1 MKIHPY
7 VSAVVV
13 AVIFGFSFM
22 FTKNALDFVTPNQ
35 LVAFRFLIASI
46 LMTILWAVGAV
57 KINLK
62 GRPWGPILALAL
74 VQPVLY
80 FFCETKGVDLT
91 TSSEAGLLIALV
103 PVFVTVLGAIFL
115 KEMPTILQVVFI
127 LLSVIGVAFIVAGG
141 QKLTASGQIL
151 GLLALLGAV
160 LSAAAYNILS
170 RHLSQTFNPTEITF
184 VMMWVGAIVFSL
196 ATIIESIK
204 GGKVIDFAGLFKI
217 KELWIAG
224 LYLGVFSS
232 VVAFFGMN
240 YTLSKIEASR
250 NAVFSNLSTVV
261 SVVAGV
267 CFRGEPF
274 FWAHLVGGFLILMG
288 VWGVNRFRAPLRQFS
303 KK

>member
-35 LVAFRFLIASI
+35 LVAFRFLIAAI
-46 LMTILWAVGAV
+46 LMTILWAVGAI

-62 GRPWGPILALAL
+62 GRPWGPIFALAL

-91 TSSEAGLLIALV
+91 TSSEAGLLIALI
-103 PVFVTVLGAIFL
+103 PVFVTVLGAVFL
-115 KEMPTILQVVFI
+115 KELPTVPQVVFI

-151 GLLALLGAV
+151 GLVALLGAV
-160 LSAAAYNILS
+160 LSAAAYNIFS

-184 VMMWVGAIVFSL
+184 VMMWVGAIVFSG
-196 ATIIESIK
+196 ATVLESLK
-204 GGKVIDFAGLFKI
+204 RGEMIDFGYLFKI
-217 KELWIAG
+217 KELWVAG
-224 LYLGVFSS
+224 LYLGIFSS
-232 VVAFFGMN
+232 VIAFFGMN
-240 YTLSKIEASR
+240 YTLARIEASR
-250 NAVFSNLSTVV
+250 NAVFSNLSTIV
-261 SVVAGV
+261 SVFAGV

-274 FWAHLVGGFLILMG
+274 FRGHLLGGTLILLG
-288 VWGVNRFRAPLRQFS
+288 VWGVNRFRAGAKSQPG
-303 KK
+303 